1 MAAAV
6 ISCRNVY
13 SPASASACVGLCM
26 CVAGEIMQASNN
38 AQIEPPQKAAQGQA
52 ERRGIGVES
61 GGRER
66 ITDHDKLAHILQT
79 AGPNAPLPAKT
90 ARLKLFVL

>member
-1 MAAAV
+1 MTAV

-13 SPASASACVGLCM
+13 LPLVRMCMRVCVY
-26 CVAGEIMQASNN
+26 VAAEIMQASNN
-38 AQIEPPQKAAQGQA
+38 EQIEPPQKAAQGQA

-79 AGPNAPLPAKT
+79 AGPNALLPAKT
-90 ARLKLFVL
+90 ARLELSVL

>member
-1 MAAAV
+1 MTETVAV

-13 SPASASACVGLCM
+13 RPLVRVRAAA
-26 CVAGEIMQASNN
+26 EIMQASNN
-38 AQIEPPQKAAQGQA
+38 EQIEPPQKAAQGQA

-79 AGPNAPLPAKT
+79 AGPNALLPAKT
-90 ARLKLFVL
+90 ARLELSVL